1 MEIKRLGENKI
12 RCALTEEEIKE
23 MGFDIEEIIGNGD
36 ETQQFMRL
44 LLKLIEEQENINL
57 DNISPMVKAEL
68 LSDHSMALTFGGDSE
83 MNFKDL
89 MQAINQLMDHMTPDR
104 MEEFKGMS
112 KEEKQSILDS
122 YLEQKEQ
129 KTERKEKTE
138 EKSTKGKESPMRCA
152 LMFHGME
159 AMTQM
164 CRACFGEC
172 MPVSALYQLEGDYFL
187 LLDFRGFEKDEM
199 RAFAFA
205 AVEYDEG
212 HISKESQIAYI
223 VEHGRC
229 IVKKE
234 AIQML
239 MAL

>member
-68 LSDHSMALTFGGDSE
+68 LSDHSMAITFGGDSE

-104 MEEFKGMS
+104 IEEFKGMS

-129 KTERKEKTE
+129 KTERKEKTD
-138 EKSTKGKESPMRCA
+138 
-152 LMFHGME
+152 HV
-159 AMTQM
+159 Q
-164 CRACFGEC
+164 
-172 MPVSALYQLEGDYFL
+172 
-187 LLDFRGFEKDEM
+187 FR
-199 RAFAFA
+199 
-205 AVEYDEG
+205 
-212 HISKESQIAYI
+212 
-223 VEHGRC
+223 
-229 IVKKE
+229 
-234 AIQML
+234 
-239 MAL
+239 